1 MIMTHES
8 EQAQIFY
15 ILRNIDY
22 SQKWEDIEYD
32 LGYDLGD
39 HRFDSDETY
48 NKVIL
53 AAKNLWVVLNGHL
66 KSDGRVVV

>member
-1 MIMTHES
+1 MTHES

-15 ILRNIDY
+15 ILKHIDY
-22 SQKWEDIEYD
+22 SQTWGEIEYG

-39 HRFDSDETY
+39 HRFQSDKTY
-48 NKVIL
+48 QKVRD

-66 KSDGRVVV
+66 NTDGKPIS